1 MPAHTFKN
9 IFTTNFEYIKANL
22 PKTHSFTVI
31 YTHGLCSA
39 PWGLKPEAIKSF
51 CVERGLGFLRYELVG
66 HGSDVA
72 NYEKTNI
79 NIWKEQLLELIDD
92 MVSGPILLVG
102 TSMGGWLSLLGAE
115 LRQDRVIG
123 VVGISSAPD
132 FTVGL
137 EDFYLTEQQK
147 QELQEKDRIEF
158 VTKDFTYT
166 FTSALL
172 KSGRDNQMLNRK
184 INIKCPVHL
193 LQGMKDAAYPW
204 KYSLQIVDC
213 LNEDNVTLKLLK
225 NANHRMQEPEDLKE
239 ICRSLESF
247 L

>member
-9 IFTTNFEYIKANL
+9 NFTTNFEYIKANL
-22 PKTHSFTVI
+22 PKTHSFTII

-39 PWGLKPEAIKSF
+39 PWGLKPEAIKSL
-51 CVERGLGFLRYELVG
+51 CLEHGLGFLRYEMAG
-66 HGSDVA
+66 HGSDIT

-92 MVSGPILLVG
+92 MVVGPILLVG
-102 TSMGGWLSLLGAE
+102 TSMGGWLSLLAAE
-115 LRQDRVIG
+115 LRPERIIG

-137 EDFYLTEQQK
+137 ENFYLSTQQK
-147 QELQEKDRIEF
+147 QEIQDKGRIEF
-158 VTKDFTYT
+158 VTGDFTYI

-172 KSGRDNQMLNRK
+172 QSGRENQMLNRK

-213 LNEDNVTLKLLK
+213 LGGDNVTLKLLK

-239 ICRSLESF
+239 ICHSVMSF
-247 L
+247 I